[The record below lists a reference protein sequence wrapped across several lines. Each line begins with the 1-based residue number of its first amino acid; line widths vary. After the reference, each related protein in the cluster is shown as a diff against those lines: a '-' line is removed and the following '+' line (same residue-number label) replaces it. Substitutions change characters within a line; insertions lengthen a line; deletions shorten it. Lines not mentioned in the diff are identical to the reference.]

1 MNKNKK
7 IILFAT
13 VLIASLITS
22 MALSTSDGQV
32 YFQEGYQYPTYAF
45 INVAPNPVG
54 VGQTVNVN
62 FFISSALE
70 TSELPTNMTVKMVD
84 PDGNQKTFGPYTG
97 DTTGGTFF
105 NFVPDKVGNYTF
117 TFYYGG
123 QNLTGNT
130 INSRPQRGWGGLYAM
145 PSTSKPYVLTV
156 QQEPLERTAYPITP
170 LPTEWWQTPVNA
182 ENVQEWSKV
191 TGDWLGLGSITF
203 ASTGSYNATTRYNPY
218 TASVNSGHVLWT
230 KMWLAGG
237 VAGGESVGTSGGSED
252 AGHYWSTRQY
262 QPQYAPVI
270 MNGKIYSTSY
280 PEATNL
286 GHGIICSDLYTGQ
299 TLWTINTTN
308 ALRCGMVTKFKMA
321 NQYGAVGPYIWTT
334 GTLPAA
340 DTGGRLIGSGLG
352 TLNPI
357 YSSYMNTTGTQW
369 NLYSGWDGKYIC
381 SIVNGTGLTLREDDN
396 GNLIGYYINA
406 TAGINEP
413 TYPYPGTSVA
423 AGSTTGTGMIT
434 KLVNTTGPHLTC
446 VNLTMALGMSTAFG
460 WGPTLNNPY
469 NWQNGVMWTVDV
481 PTKTD
486 DGTPISTSPTTPT
499 LSLALNSIT
508 GNELVFSAGV
518 IHSQGAGDEV
528 PGWLVYCAMDMN
540 TGAKLWCK
548 NYTYTGGSTELL
560 PFTRTSRG
568 FGDGQ
573 FVIVNLVNFDMAAYS
588 TKTGAKLWTTTLKSP
603 YGDGTPNVYD
613 NFGISYQYV
622 NGKLLW
628 YGLGG
633 DIWTFDSK
641 TGKQLWY
648 TNTTALIGDPGIET
662 PYGVWPLWVFSS
674 PGYTTDV
681 AYLTVGH
688 EYNPPLFHGSQI
700 IAVNMTDGS
709 LVWSELGMYIRST
722 AIADNIMLSMNAYD
736 NQIYAFGK
744 GPSTMTVT
752 APDLGVTTAT
762 PVTIRGTIMDI
773 SPGTKAIAQP
783 DITSTKQ
790 NEIALRF
797 PNGVPCVSDATQS
810 RWMEY
815 VYQQQP
821 LPSNTVGVP
830 VTLSVVDA
838 NGNYR
843 EIGSITSDP
852 DGTFSYQW
860 TPDISGN
867 FKLIASFAGS
877 NSYYPAS
884 ASTTFFASD
893 ASTPQ
898 PTTQAPTG
906 LATTSD
912 LLMYMAVTGIA
923 IIIAIAV
930 ATVLILRKK

>member
-1 MNKNKK
+1 MQTKLNSRKYKRTFLLS
-7 IILFAT
+7 IF
-13 VLIASLITS
+13 LIASMTIS
-22 MALSTSDGQV
+22 SAIAQV
-32 YFQEGYQYPTYAF
+32 YFPVGYSYPTYAF

-62 FFISSALE
+62 FFISSSLE

-84 PDGNQKTFGPYTG
+84 PDGITKTFGPYTG
-97 DTTGGTFF
+97 DTTGGTYF
-105 NFVPDKVGNYTF
+105 NYVPDKVGDYTF

-123 QNLTGNT
+123 QNLTGRN
-130 INSRPQRGWGGLYAM
+130 INSPQPGWGDLYAM
-145 PSTSKPYVLTV
+145 PSESKPYVLTV
-156 QQEPLERTAYPITP
+156 QEEPIERTAYPITP
-170 LPTEWWQTPVNA
+170 LPTEYWQTPVSA
-182 ENVQEWSKV
+182 QNVQEWSKI

-203 ASTGSYNATTRYNPY
+203 ARTGAYNATTRYNPY
-218 TASVNSGHVLWT
+218 TESVYSGHVLWT
-230 KMWLAGG
+230 KEWLSGG
-237 VAGGESVGTSGGSED
+237 VAGGESVGTSGGGQD

-270 MNGKIYSTSY
+270 INGRMYSTSY

-286 GHGIICSDLYTGQ
+286 AHGIICTDLYTGA

-308 ALRCGMVTKFKMA
+308 PLQCGMVTKFKMA

-340 DTGGRLIGSGLG
+340 DTGGV
-352 TLNPI
+352 I
-357 YSSYMNTTGTQW
+357 YNNRGTQW

-381 SIVNGTGLTLREDDN
+381 SIVNGSTMTLREDDN
-396 GNLIGYYINA
+396 GNLIGYYINN
-406 TAGINEP
+406 TKGTNEP
-413 TYPYPGTSVA
+413 TYPYPGSAAA
-423 AGSTTGTGMIT
+423 AGSTTGTGMVT

-460 WGPTLNNPY
+460 WGPTLNRAY
-469 NWQNGVMWTVDV
+469 DWQNGVMWTVDV
-481 PTKTD
+481 PTTTD

-499 LSLALNSIT
+499 LALALNSIT
-508 GNELVFSAGV
+508 GNELMLSAGF
-518 IHSQGAGDEV
+518 IHMQGGGDEV
-528 PGWLVYCAMDMN
+528 PGWCVYAAMDMN

-548 NYTYTGGSTELL
+548 NYTYAGGSTELL

-568 FGDGQ
+568 FGDGS
-573 FVIVNLVNFDMAAYS
+573 FCIVNLVNWDMAAYD
-588 TKTGAKLWTTTLKSP
+588 TRTGAKLWTTTLKTP

-613 NFGISYQYV
+613 NFGISYAYI

-633 DIWTFDSK
+633 DVWCFDSR
-641 TGKQLWY
+641 TGAELWY
-648 TNTTALIGDPGIET
+648 TNTTTLIGDPGIET
-662 PYGVWPLWVFSS
+662 PYDVWPLWVFSS

-722 AIADNIMLSMNAYD
+722 AIAYNIMLSLNAYD

-744 GPSTMTVT
+744 GPCTMTVT
-752 APDLGVTTAT
+752 APDIGVTTAT

-773 SPGTKAIAQP
+773 SPGTRAITSP
-783 DITSTKQ
+783 DITMTKQ

-797 PNGVPCVSDATQS
+797 PNGVPCVSDESQS
-810 RWMEY
+810 KFMEY
-815 VYQQQP
+815 VYQQQLCP
-821 LPSNTVGVP
+821 ANTVGVP
-830 VTLSVVDA
+830 ITLAVIDA

-843 EIGSITSDP
+843 EIGTTTSDP
-852 DGTFSYQW
+852 DGTFSYTW

-867 FKLIASFAGS
+867 YKIYASFAGS
-877 NSYYPAS
+877 YSYYPAS
-884 ASTTFFASD
+884 ASTAAYASD
-893 ASTPQ
+893 AATPAPTQ
-898 PTTQAPTG
+898 PIQTG

-912 LLMYMAVTGIA
+912 LLMYMAVTAIA
-923 IIIAIAV
+923 IIVAIAV
-930 ATVLILRKK
+930 ATLLLLRKRP

>member
-1 MNKNKK
+1 MTKNKK
-7 IILFAT
+7 IFLFAM
-13 VLIASLITS
+13 VLIASMITQ
-22 MALSTSDGQV
+22 MAVTSNTFAQV
-32 YFQEGYQYPTYAF
+32 YFPVGYSYPTYAF

-62 FFISSALE
+62 FFVSSALE
-70 TSELPTNMTVKMVD
+70 TSELPVNMTVKMVD
-84 PDGNQKTFGPYTG
+84 PDGNTKTFGPYIG

-105 NFVPDKVGNYTF
+105 NYVPDKVGNYTF

-123 QNLTGNT
+123 QTLTGNN
-130 INSRPQRGWGGLYAM
+130 ISSPQRNWGGLYAM
-145 PSTSKPYVLTV
+145 PSVSKPYVLTV
-156 QQEPLERTAYPITP
+156 QEEPLERTSYPITP
-170 LPTEWWQTPVNA
+170 LPTEWWQTPVSA
-182 ENVQEWSKV
+182 ENVQEWSKI

-218 TASVNSGHVLWT
+218 TQSVLSGHVLWT
-230 KMWLAGG
+230 KMWHSGG
-237 VAGGESVGTSGGSED
+237 VAGGESVGTSGGTED
-252 AGHYWSTRQY
+252 SGHYWSTRQY

-270 MNGKIYSTSY
+270 INGKMYSTVY

-286 GHGIICSDLYTGQ
+286 GHGIMCTDLYTGE

-334 GTLPAA
+334 GTLPAE
-340 DTGGRLIGSGLG
+340 DTGGNKIGTPS
-352 TLNPI
+352 T
-357 YSSYMNTTGTQW
+357 YMNTTGTKW
-369 NLYSGWDGKYIC
+369 NLYTGWDGQYIC
-381 SIVNGTGLTLREDDN
+381 SIVNGSALTLREDDN
-396 GNLIGYYINA
+396 GNLLGYYINN
-406 TAGINEP
+406 TAGIKEP
-413 TYPYPGTSVA
+413 TYPFPGSPAA
-423 AGSTTGTGMIT
+423 AGSSGGTGIQQV
-434 KLVNTTGPHLTC
+434 LVNTTGPHLTC

-460 WGPTLNNPY
+460 WGPTINNAY

-486 DGTPISTSPTTPT
+486 DGTSISTSPTTPT
-499 LSLALNSIT
+499 LSLALSSIT
-508 GNELVFSAGV
+508 GNELVLSAGF
-518 IHSQGAGDEV
+518 IHMQGGGDEV
-528 PGWLVYCAMDMN
+528 PGWCVYAAMDMN

-573 FVIVNLVNFDMAAYS
+573 FCIVNLVNWNMAAYS
-588 TKTGAKLWTTTLKSP
+588 TKTGAKLWTTTLETP
-603 YGDGTPNVYD
+603 YGDGTPNAYD
-613 NFGISYQYV
+613 NFGISNAYI

-633 DIWTFDSK
+633 DVWCFNDQ
-641 TGKQLWY
+641 TGAQIWY
-648 TNTTALIGDPGIET
+648 TNTTTLIGDPGIET

-688 EYNPPLFHGSQI
+688 EYNPPLFHGSQM

-722 AIADNIMLSMNAYD
+722 AIAYNIMLSMNAYD

-752 APDLGVTTAT
+752 APALGVTTAT

-773 SPGTKAIAQP
+773 SPGTAAITQP
-783 DITSTKQ
+783 DITRTKQ

-797 PNGVPCVSDATQS
+797 PNGVPCVSDASQS
-810 RWMEY
+810 KWMEY
-815 VYQQQP
+815 IYQQQQ
-821 LPSNTVGVP
+821 LPASATGVP
-830 VTLSVVDA
+830 ITLAVIDS

-843 EIGSITSDP
+843 EIGTITSDP
-852 DGTFSYQW
+852 DGTFAYTW
-860 TPDISGN
+860 TPDISGSY
-867 FKLIASFAGS
+867 KVYAIFAGS
-877 NSYYPAS
+877 NSYYQSS
-884 ASTTFFASD
+884 AATTLYASD
-893 ASTPQ
+893 VATPAPTPQ
-898 PTTQAPTG
+898 VQTG

-912 LLMYMAVTGIA
+912 LLMYMAVTAIA
-923 IIIAIAV
+923 IIIAIAL
-930 ATVLILRKK
+930 ATVLLLRKRP